1 MNRQG
6 QQISQSRVT
15 KALPPPPVPLKTHSP
30 ARSQVARP
38 PSQASAVSAPQP
50 SSTSSASLTSKTSSA
65 PSIQVSQGRPDT
77 DDEAYVYEVVWRDGR
92 KLPGIAETYIQT
104 LYGRELAKMPLDNA
118 KKQFYPAPIGVN
130 EVVLRLYE
138 EGLVLKE
145 RKLKEVKRRVG
156 EFYNSH
162 VCLVTVVCSEL
173 KCSTIDR
180 YKGECCEKLGGFI
193 WLPKITYDASGR
205 PVVAAKD
212 SRDATSGNPQSK
224 EEKGPSEFWYISSKE
239 DRNYFDSYH
248 NERRARM
255 GFSEPRKQP

>member
-15 KALPPPPVPLKTHSP
+15 KALPPPPVPLKTYSP

-50 SSTSSASLTSKTSSA
+50 SSSSSASLTSKTSSA

-77 DDEAYVYEVVWRDGR
+77 DDEAYVYEVVWADGR

-104 LYGRELAKMPLDNA
+104 LYGRDLAKMPLDNA

-145 RKLKEVKRRVG
+145 RKLKEVKRRAG
-156 EFYNSH
+156 EFYNS
-162 VCLVTVVCSEL
+162 
-173 KCSTIDR
+173 
-180 YKGECCEKLGGFI
+180 
-193 WLPKITYDASGR
+193 
-205 PVVAAKD
+205 
-212 SRDATSGNPQSK
+212 
-224 EEKGPSEFWYISSKE
+224 
-239 DRNYFDSYH
+239 
-248 NERRARM
+248 
-255 GFSEPRKQP
+255 